1 MKRAPLLVLAGT
13 VAGFVGVLTF
23 HTRPVSATLPGST
36 KAVGSPSATSTSTSA
51 PRATPAPTHAAPT
64 NAAAGGSPV
73 RSAAGQAVQ
82 FGYGVLDVTVTVTGT
97 HITGISVTD
106 LQTAEPTSQQISEQ
120 AIPMLRSEVLS
131 AQSANVNGISGAT
144 FTSRA
149 YVESL
154 QAALDKLNVK

>member
-1 MKRAPLLVLAGT
+1 MKRAPLLVLTGT

-23 HTRPVSATLPGST
+23 HTRPVSATTPGQAQPSGT
-36 KAVGSPSATSTSTSA
+36 PSASSA
-51 PRATPAPTHAAPT
+51 PATTGPAGAGPTHAAAGPT
-64 NAAAGGSPV
+64 HAVAVRVTAHGS
-73 RSAAGQAVQ
+73 
-82 FGYGVLDVTVTVTGT
+82 
-97 HITGISVTD
+97 HITDISVTD

>member
-23 HTRPVSATLPGST
+23 HTRPVSATTPGQAQPSGT
-36 KAVGSPSATSTSTSA
+36 PSASSASAAASPAASAASA
-51 PRATPAPTHAAPT
+51 PAQTAPAG
-64 NAAAGGSPV
+64 AGTA
-73 RSAAGQAVQ
+73 RSAAGQIVQ
-82 FGYGVLDVTVTVTGT
+82 FGYGELDVRVTVNGS
-97 HITGISVTD
+97 HITAISVTD

-120 AIPMLRSEVLS
+120 AIPTLRSEVLS

-149 YVESL
+149 YVQSV

>member
-1 MKRAPLLVLAGT
+1 MKRAPLLVLPRT

-23 HTRPVSATLPGST
+23 HTRPVSATAPGQAQPSRT
-36 KAVGSPSATSTSTSA
+36 PSAASA
-51 PRATPAPTHAAPT
+51 SASAAARPTAPAPTHAA
-64 NAAAGGSPV
+64 AGSSPV
-73 RSAAGQAVQ
+73 RSAAGQIVP
-82 FGYGVLDVTVTVTGT
+82 FGYGELDVRVTVNGS
-97 HITGISVTD
+97 HITAISVTD

-131 AQSANVNGISGAT
+131 AQNANVNGISGAT

-149 YVESL
+149 YVQSL

>member
-23 HTRPVSATLPGST
+23 HTRPVSATTPGQAQPSGT
-36 KAVGSPSATSTSTSA
+36 PSASSASSASAAASPAASA
-51 PRATPAPTHAAPT
+51 PAP
-64 NAAAGGSPV
+64 AAAGAV
-73 RSAAGQAVQ
+73 RSAGGQMVQ
-82 FGYGVLDVTVTVTGT
+82 FGYGELNVRVTVHGS

-144 FTSRA
+144 FTSQA
-149 YVESL
+149 YVQSV
-154 QAALDKLNVK
+154 QAALDKLHLK

>member
-23 HTRPVSATLPGST
+23 HTRPVSATTPGQAQPSGT
-36 KAVGSPSATSTSTSA
+36 PSASSASAAASPAAAAASA
-51 PRATPAPTHAAPT
+51 P
-64 NAAAGGSPV
+64 AAAGAV
-73 RSAAGQAVQ
+73 RSAGGQMVQ
-82 FGYGVLDVTVTVTGT
+82 FGYGELNVRVTVHGS
-97 HITGISVTD
+97 HITDISVTD

-144 FTSRA
+144 FTSQA
-149 YVESL
+149 YVQSV
-154 QAALDKLNVK
+154 QAALDKLHVK

>member
-23 HTRPVSATLPGST
+23 HTRPVSATTPGQAQPSGT
-36 KAVGSPSATSTSTSA
+36 PSASSA
-51 PRATPAPTHAAPT
+51 SSASAAAP
-64 NAAAGGSPV
+64 AAAGAV
-73 RSAAGQAVQ
+73 RSAGGQMVQ
-82 FGYGVLDVTVTVTGT
+82 FGYGELNVRVTVHGS

-144 FTSRA
+144 FTSQA
-149 YVESL
+149 YVQSV
-154 QAALDKLNVK
+154 QAALDKLHVK